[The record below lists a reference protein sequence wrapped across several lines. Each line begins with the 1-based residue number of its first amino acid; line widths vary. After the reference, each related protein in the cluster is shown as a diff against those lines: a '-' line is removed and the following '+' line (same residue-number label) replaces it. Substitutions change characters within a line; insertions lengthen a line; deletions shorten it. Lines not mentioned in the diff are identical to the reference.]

1 MFTASMLITLG
12 KQDLIHSGLD
22 LQFRMLRLFF
32 YITSTFSLVKKKNV
46 CDYQRGKNTALPEW
60 RCHLNNILM

>member
-32 YITSTFSLVKKKNV
+32 YITSTFSLVKKKTCATINV
-46 CDYQRGKNTALPEW
+46 ER
-60 RCHLNNILM
+60 ILLCQSGVVI